1 MKKTETQVELEFK
14 NLKNN
19 FKTHLEGNFDLIQKK
34 DFLVTYMSSEIIY
47 KSEIFFDTLLNE
59 LMRNAVET
67 LDNFDDDDIEIKFY
81 EADFRNKIKYFVTQ
95 NENKFNLNIDVVKNI
110 ADNRLINGIIA
121 GGITGVVGL
130 SATFIF
136 NPLLS
141 IGAIISSIAV
151 AVLSIVV
158 YKITYNKSEI
168 NSKIKL
174 EEAVDVFLEVTENEI
189 KRWLKLI
196 EDLFYSEIN
205 HFAEENKINLN
216 LISN

>member
-1 MKKTETQVELEFK
+1 MKKIEKQVELEFK
-14 NLKNN
+14 NLKNS
-19 FKTHLEGNFDLIQKK
+19 FKTHLEGNFDLVQRK
-34 DFLVTYMSSEIIY
+34 DFLVTYMSSEIMY
-47 KSEIFFDTLLNE
+47 KSEILFDTLLNE

-67 LDNFDDDDIEIKFY
+67 LDNFDDDIEIKFY
-81 EADFRNKIKYFVTQ
+81 EADFRNKIKDCVSQ
-95 NENKFNLNIDVVKNI
+95 NENEFNLNIDVVKNI
-110 ADNRLINGIIA
+110 SDDRLINGIIT

-168 NSKIKL
+168 NSIIKL
-174 EEAVDVFLEVTENEI
+174 KEAVDVFLEVTENEI
-189 KRWLKLI
+189 KKWLKLI

>member
-1 MKKTETQVELEFK
+1 MKKIEKQVELEFK
-14 NLKNN
+14 NLKNS
-19 FKTHLEGNFDLIQKK
+19 FKTHLEGNFDLVQRK
-34 DFLVTYMSSEIIY
+34 DFLVTYMSSEIMY

-67 LDNFDDDDIEIKFY
+67 LDNFDDDIEIKFY
-81 EADFRNKIKYFVTQ
+81 EADFRNKIKDCVSQ
-95 NENKFNLNIDVVKNI
+95 NEFNLNIDVVKNI
-110 ADNRLINGIIA
+110 SDDRLINGIIT

-151 AVLSIVV
+151 AVLSIVI
-158 YKITYNKSEI
+158 YKIIYNKSEI
-168 NSKIKL
+168 NSIIKL
-174 EEAVDVFLEVTENEI
+174 KEAVDVFLEVTENEI
-189 KRWLKLI
+189 KKWLKLI